1 MNTWGEIAQATLNKL
16 FLEED
21 EAKSQGYFSKFQYLA
36 NEGLNIIANGVKPK
50 IVGYNIRVF
59 DKVVYGSNF
68 NYDVERNT
76 ISYLPAKL
84 ENGELEYI
92 TPDKNTIYYED
103 DEHKYTIT
111 NGVFLLDKAAYYIED
126 VIVMPED
133 FLSFADMVNYY
144 EGQSDPEIVYLSD
157 TTIQLHNTG
166 RYVIYYNA
174 LWDEITTEY
183 TNNKGKD
190 MKINIPSSVLNT
202 LPSYIASQVLSQ
214 DDIQRSTVLK
224 NEFELMLA
232 RLDTNVMYESNHFKS
247 SGGWY

>member
-1 MNTWGEIAQATLNKL
+1 MKTWGEIKQAILNKI
-16 FLEED
+16 FLEEE
-21 EAKSQGYFSKFQYLA
+21 EARQQGYLAKFQQLA
-36 NEGLNIIANGVKPK
+36 NEGLVLIANGVKPRV
-50 IVGYNIRVF
+50 VGYNIRVF
-59 DKVVYGSNF
+59 DKIVYGSNF
-68 NYDVERNT
+68 NYDAERHT

-84 ENGELEYI
+84 EDGELEYI

-103 DEHKYTIT
+103 DENKYTIT

-126 VIVMPED
+126 VIVMPDD

-157 TTIQLHNTG
+157 TTIQLKNTG

-174 LWDEITTEY
+174 LWEDISEEDII
-183 TNNKGKD
+183 NNSKL
-190 MKINIPSSVLNT
+190 NIQQSVLNC
-202 LPSYIASQVLSQ
+202 LPSYVASQVLSQ

-232 RLDTNVMYESNHFKS
+232 RLDTNVMYEANHFKS

>member
-1 MNTWGEIAQATLNKL
+1 MNTWGEIKIATLNKL

-21 EAKSQGYFSKFQYLA
+21 EAKSQGYFAKFEYLA

-59 DKVVYGSNF
+59 DKIVYGVDFDYDSERNVI
-68 NYDVERNT
+68 NYTPAKLSDVER
-76 ISYLPAKL
+76 
-84 ENGELEYI
+84 EQI
-92 TPDKNTIYYED
+92 TPDKTTLYYVDDNT
-103 DEHKYTIT
+103 KYTIT
-111 NGVFLLDKAAYYIED
+111 NGVFLLDKAAYYIND
-126 VIVMPED
+126 VITMPED
-133 FLSFADMVNYY
+133 FLSFADMVNYH
-144 EGQSDPEIVYLSD
+144 EDEADPNITYLSD
-157 TTIQLHNTG
+157 TTISVDKTG

-174 LWDEITTEY
+174 LWEKISNEY
-183 TNNKGKD
+183 TEKQNQNK
-190 MKINIPSSVLNT
+190 KINIPASILNT